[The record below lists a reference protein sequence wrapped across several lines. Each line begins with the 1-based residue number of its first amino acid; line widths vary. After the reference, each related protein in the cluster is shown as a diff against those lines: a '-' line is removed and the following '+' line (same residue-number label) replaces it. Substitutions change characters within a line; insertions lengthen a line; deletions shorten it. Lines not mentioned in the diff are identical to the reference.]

1 MDTPPPRR
9 LAASLQGLAGTALT
23 LLQVRLEL
31 LSVEAQE
38 EVVRIAGLL
47 LFGAAAVVLLALGLG
62 FLAILLT
69 VAWWETQR
77 LLALAVFA
85 TLFLVLGGVA
95 GWLAYLRARRGSAL
109 FASSLAELRQDR
121 EQLRRRVP

>member
-1 MDTPPPRR
+1 MAMSPPRR
-9 LAASLQGLAGTALT
+9 LAASLQGLAGTVLT

-38 EVVRIAGLL
+38 EVVRVVGLL
-47 LFGAAAVVLLALGLG
+47 LYGTLAVVLLALGLG

-95 GWLAYLRARRGSAL
+95 AWLAHLRARRGSAL
-109 FASSLAELRQDR
+109 FVSSLAELRQDR
-121 EQLRRRVP
+121 EQLRP

>member
-1 MDTPPPRR
+1 MDMPPPRR
-9 LAASLQGLAGTALT
+9 LAASLQGLAGTVLT

-38 EVVRIAGLL
+38 EVLRVVGFVLYGTL
-47 LFGAAAVVLLALGLG
+47 AVVLLALGLG

-77 LLALAVFA
+77 LLALAVFT
-85 TLFLVLGGVA
+85 TLFLALGGVA
-95 GWLAYLRARRGSAL
+95 AWLAYLRARRGSAL
-109 FASSLAELRQDR
+109 FAASLAELRQDR
-121 EQLRRRVP
+121 EQLRP

>member
-1 MDTPPPRR
+1 MDTPSPRR

-121 EQLRRRVP
+121 EQLRRQVP

>member
-47 LFGAAAVVLLALGLG
+47 LFGAVAVVLLALGLG

-77 LLALAVFA
+77 LLALTVFA

-121 EQLRRRVP
+121 EQLRRQVP

>member
-1 MDTPPPRR
+1 MDTSSPRR
-9 LAASLQGLAGTALT
+9 LAASLQGLAGTVLT

-38 EVVRIAGLL
+38 EVVRIVGLL

-95 GWLAYLRARRGSAL
+95 GGLAYLRARRGSAL

-121 EQLRRRVP
+121 EQLRRQAP